1 MGVTK
6 ETTFVW
12 GGHGELKK
20 THTAVNTLFKT
31 LKGSQVQGVLTD
43 VRSLYW
49 SEPVQICTVP
59 FYMCGEDE

>member
-31 LKGSQVQGVLTD
+31 LKGSQAQGVLTN
-43 VRSLYW
+43 VL
-49 SEPVQICTVP
+49 
-59 FYMCGEDE
+59 M